1 MSLDYRDFRAEIKT
15 VDSLE
20 SLNGSV
26 LVMVTG
32 ALSSQSRPKRNFVQ
46 TFFLAPQEIG
56 YFVLNDMFR
65 YLDGETIPVQ
75 FLAVPMANGTMDHPI
90 QVPNP
95 GKLFNGFIKL
105 FDFN

>member
-15 VDSLE
+15 VDSLD

-46 TFFLAPQEIG
+46 TFFLAPQNVG

-65 YLDGETIPVQ
+65 YLDGEPNPVQ
-75 FLAVPMANGTMDHPI
+75 YLAVPMPNGTMDHTI
-90 QVPNP
+90 LATNP
-95 GKLFNGFIKL
+95 GKKKSNFLIVF
-105 FDFN
+105 

>member
-32 ALSSQSRPKRNFVQ
+32 ALSTRGHAKRNFVQ
-46 TFFLAPQEIG
+46 TFFLAPQEVG

-65 YLDGETIPVQ
+65 YLDGEPEPLQPPVA
-75 FLAVPMANGTMDHPI
+75 LATNGTIGQQLPQPLQGTI
-90 QVPNP
+90 SW
-95 GKLFNGFIKL
+95 K
-105 FDFN
+105 